1 MGTITAGIGLI
12 SGIDTATLIDQ
23 LIALESRI
31 KFPLEARIIDLEA
44 RKIALLD
51 INSRLLNLK
60 TASSNFRTNSIF
72 QSAFATSS
80 DESVLT
86 ATTGTLAQPGSFQF
100 IVKQLVTSSQ
110 KLSKGFADRDTTP
123 LNLSS
128 MSFEF
133 GQGTLGPD
141 TDLVNLNG
149 GAGVARGKIVIT
161 DSIGATTVDLSDVTT
176 LNEVLDRINTSG
188 ANVSASVDADHLV
201 VTELSAGNIQIADAA
216 GFTTAT
222 DLGIVGSDSGTLT
235 GSDINTIGGST
246 ALNTLN
252 DGTGVMI
259 RNAVPDLEITLRDTT
274 THFSIDLGR
283 VDRPIDDDT
292 KLEDLNNGA
301 GVTIADGEPDFA
313 VISTTGETV
322 NIDLGQ
328 LTDENGDVIAEAV
341 TTVGELRQRVD
352 DQLEEEHGAGQVV
365 LTVNADGS
373 GFVLTDNLGGLGDL
387 EVISAGPNGADTAQD
402 LGIFTGIGGG
412 SGNVINGSLVPNT
425 VDIPAAVTLQNVID
439 RINNALDTLDNPN
452 AGRLVA
458 SIAADGVSLLI
469 TDTNGG
475 GGNLIIEGFTADGGP
490 SAAVDL
496 GIDTGPAGVNS
507 DTVDGNRL
515 VAGLNSV
522 LVGSINGGAGLGGDT
537 TLDITDRDGGFVS
550 LTLDETASLSDI
562 INQINNDSNIEI
574 TASLN
579 ALGTGLL
586 ITDTSG
592 GIGNLIV
599 DGNAADDLGIS
610 TGGAGVL
617 ADTVIGTNLQLQYVD
632 ASSLLSDLNY
642 GQGVGTG
649 TFRITDGLGQ
659 SADVNIGSDSRTLH
673 DIVQEINS
681 RGLAINARINDNG
694 DGIVLDEDMT
704 NFPGATSFV
713 AMRVDATSGSVATDL
728 NIAGVA
734 DSVGG
739 SIDGSY
745 ERVVELETGDGL
757 DEVVSKIN
765 DAGIPISASVLNT
778 GTGSTPYH
786 LTFTSGISGRAGEL
800 IVDTGGVDLGLS
812 TMAQGHDAKVFL
824 GSDDAA
830 TGVLITNN
838 SNTLDGV
845 IQGLTIDL
853 LTTSDDAVT
862 VTVERD
868 VVSIRDAVSQFVTT
882 FNDVIGTL
890 NVYDFFDVET
900 EGRGALLGDPTVAR
914 VRNTMYRTVNQS
926 ALGLETQF
934 EFLSEVGITVG
945 DGGLLTFDASRF
957 DEAYEIDPR
966 AVEQL
971 FAAFESSTSSTEE
984 IAPGI
989 TVDRTDETVT
999 MMGFGDIFD
1008 RLMDDMTD
1016 PFDGTVTLA
1025 DEAFEA
1031 QIELAEDRIEV
1042 IDQRLEARRQQLERE
1057 FAAMEQAL
1065 AVLQAQSGALLS
1077 LAASFGIATS

>member
-31 KFPLEARIIDLEA
+31 KFPLEERIIDLEA
-44 RKIALLD
+44 RKIGLLD
-51 INSRLLNLK
+51 INSRLLNLQ

-188 ANVSASVDADHLV
+188 ANVSASVDGDHLV
-201 VTELSAGNIQIADAA
+201 VTELSAGSIQIADAA
-216 GFTTAT
+216 GFTTAA
-222 DLGIVGSDSGTLT
+222 DLGIVGSDNGALT
-235 GSDINTIGGST
+235 GTDINTIGGST

-259 RNAVPDLEITLRDTT
+259 RNGVPDLEITLRNSI
-274 THFSIDLGR
+274 HFSIDLGR

-292 KLEDLNNGA
+292 ELEDLNNGA

-328 LTDENGDVIAEAV
+328 LTDENGDVIADAV
-341 TTVGELRQRVD
+341 ETVGELRQRVN
-352 DQLEEEHGAGQVV
+352 DQLDDEHGAGQVV

-373 GFVLTDNLGGLGDL
+373 GFVLTDNLAGLGDL

-439 RINNALDTLDNPN
+439 RINDALDTLDNPN

-469 TDTNGG
+469 TDNSAGG
-475 GGNLIIEGFTADGGP
+475 DNLIIEGFTADGGP

-496 GIDTGPAGVNS
+496 GIDTGPTGVAS
-507 DTVDGNRL
+507 DTVDGARL

-522 LVGSINGGAGLGGDT
+522 LVGSLNGGAGLGGDT
-537 TLDITDRDGGFVS
+537 TLDITDRNGGSTS
-550 LTLDETASLSDI
+550 LTLDETASLNDI

-579 ALGTGLL
+579 DLGTGLL

-610 TGGAGVL
+610 TGVAGVL
-617 ADTVIGTNLQLQYVD
+617 ADTVIGANLQLQYVD

-673 DIVQEINS
+673 DIIQEINS

-713 AMRVDATSGSVATDL
+713 AIRVDATSGSVATDL

-812 TMAQGHDAKVFL
+812 TMAKGQDAKVFL

-830 TGVLITNN
+830 TGVLITND

-853 LTTSDDAVT
+853 LTTSDDPVT

-882 FNDVIGTL
+882 FNDVIGTV
-890 NVYDFFDVET
+890 NVYDFFDVES
-900 EGRGALLGDPTVAR
+900 ESRGALLGDPTVAR
-914 VRNTMYRTVNQS
+914 IRNTMYRTVNQS
-926 ALGLETQF
+926 ALGLDTQF

-971 FAAFESSTSSTEE
+971 FAAFESTTSSTEE

-989 TVDRTDETVT
+989 TVDRSDETVT

-1031 QIELAEDRIEV
+1031 QIELTEDRIEV